1 MKSVAASLSSNLY
14 RAGVACAAR
23 RSHGGGVCG
32 FATTAAS
39 AAATDDRP
47 ADSGV
52 VSAALAPASPSTSTT
67 TMASSPSTLQLGMAV
82 GAFFENSA
90 NASVAPIARGVI
102 KAKIAGTVYAVHLQ
116 HLFLSPLIEIGS
128 RVHIEYGKDEEYVG
142 VVMGGV
148 VVRVNG
154 NGTYAV
160 LLDNNSLDIA
170 VPAQMIV
177 LSKGRAEFVNNAQYQ
192 DVVEWLR
199 TAGVARRSHQ
209 ESIACVLFQRG
220 WRVDKLYLLEASD
233 VHYMTHIPK
242 GVRMCVLDKSEWQRD
257 HHRQMRQLLKER
269 IKERDFRYRLT
280 KYSGVVS
287 ASMAFLG
294 IAFAFGWNVKNY
306 HTQQR
311 SYQLK
316 LAAKTLTERLNRNL
330 RLGMETTA
338 TDRHFVSREREEN
351 AVRQVLHQLDT
362 AHPRIV
368 VFTGF
373 YGCGKSTVCRNAVV
387 KEHIPAVY
395 VDIRGTEDTLR
406 SVVKAL
412 GVNNVDICGDLLDF
426 VAEACRMAKGK
437 NGETP
442 LLMLKLREGSSVQR
456 VYNDAVALACDR
468 RLCHLVM
475 EVPLESVT
483 MADVALPRLDFYMIP
498 VFNRAQ
504 AFAYTQHSIDPLSL
518 NNFIDVVGT
527 NSNDLDELF
536 AAVHQRRVPASKYT
550 NQKLLK
556 AMRQL
561 QTTCANKPQLRAALR
576 QLSAFPYEEG
586 QNTGGDAT
594 TLRNPALEDIVLYD
608 PVKDVWL
615 FRNKL
620 FHTASRCC
628 WL

>member
-14 RAGVACAAR
+14 RVGVACAAR
-23 RSHGGGVCG
+23 CSHGGGVCG

-82 GAFFENSA
+82 GAFFENGA

-102 KAKIAGTVYAVHLQ
+102 KAKISGTVYAVHLQ

-160 LLDNNSLDIA
+160 LLDNNSLDLA

-177 LSKGRAEFVNNAQYQ
+177 LSKGRAEFVNNTQYQ

-242 GVRMCVLDKSEWQRD
+242 GVRLCVLDKSEWQRD

-426 VAEACRMAKGK
+426 VAEACQMAKGK